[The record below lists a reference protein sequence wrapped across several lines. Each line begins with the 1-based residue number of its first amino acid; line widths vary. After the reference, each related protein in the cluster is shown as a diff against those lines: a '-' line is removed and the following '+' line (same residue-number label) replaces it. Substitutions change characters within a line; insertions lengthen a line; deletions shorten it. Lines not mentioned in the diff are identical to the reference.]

1 MKGLQYFFN
10 YLIIML
16 MGFLIK
22 YIGLTDVFNMP
33 YYVLIL
39 YDFLAIEFG
48 IKKSLEK
55 NRNVKYRDIRTLLI
69 ILSTILNT
77 ILVYLSYWNFV
88 SWVLLSVSNILILIF
103 IKPNYEKIEE
113 ETEKNIKEYFEKK

>member
-16 MGFLIK
+16 IGFLIK

-48 IKKSLEK
+48 IKKPLEK

-113 ETEKNIKEYFEKK
+113 ETGKNIKEYFEKK

>member
-16 MGFLIK
+16 IGFLIK

-55 NRNVKYRDIRTLLI
+55 NRNLKYRDIRTLLI

-113 ETEKNIKEYFEKK
+113 ETEKI

>member
-16 MGFLIK
+16 IGFLIK

-39 YDFLAIEFG
+39 YDFFG
-48 IKKSLEK
+48 
-55 NRNVKYRDIRTLLI
+55 N
-69 ILSTILNT
+69 
-77 ILVYLSYWNFV
+77 
-88 SWVLLSVSNILILIF
+88 
-103 IKPNYEKIEE
+103 
-113 ETEKNIKEYFEKK
+113 

>member
-16 MGFLIK
+16 IGFLIK